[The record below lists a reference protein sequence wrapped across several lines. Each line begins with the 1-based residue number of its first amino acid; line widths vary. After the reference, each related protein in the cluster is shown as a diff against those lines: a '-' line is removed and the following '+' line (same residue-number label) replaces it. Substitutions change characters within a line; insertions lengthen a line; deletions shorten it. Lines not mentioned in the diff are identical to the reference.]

1 MIDPVCRS
9 IVLFVGVLALVGNTL
24 SVSSGSDDVVS
35 LNSSDKAEIRTVIEQ
50 QLTAFRLGEDEKAFS
65 YASPGIQEKF
75 RDSRRFSLMVK
86 RHYPV
91 VYNSRETEFL
101 QLQYISDMWV
111 QKIIFTDF
119 DGDIYLAHYPMER
132 QSDGQWRIDGCIL
145 TIQEGKST

>member
-1 MIDPVCRS
+1 M
-9 IVLFVGVLALVGNTL
+9 VLCVTVLALVGNT
-24 SVSSGSDDVVS
+24 SNVSSGSDNVVS
-35 LNSSDKAEIRTVIEQ
+35 LSSSDKAQIRAAIEQ
-50 QLTAFRLGEDEKAFS
+50 QITAFRLGEDEKAFS

-101 QLQYISDMWV
+101 QLQYIGNMWV

-119 DGDIYLAHYPMER
+119 EGDIYLAHYPMER
-132 QSDGQWRIDGCIL
+132 QPDGQWRIDGCIL
-145 TIQEGKST
+145 TMQEGKST

>member
-1 MIDPVCRS
+1 MIDPVCRR
-9 IVLFVGVLALVGNTL
+9 IVLFVAVLALVGNTL

-35 LNSSDKAEIRTVIEQ
+35 LSSSDKAEIRAVIER

-65 YASPGIQEKF
+65 YASPGIQAKF
-75 RDSRRFSLMVK
+75 RDSGRFMLMVK
-86 RHYPV
+86 RHYPA

-119 DGDIYLAHYPMER
+119 DGDIYLAQYPMER
-132 QSDGQWRIDGCIL
+132 QPDGKWRIDGCIL
-145 TIQEGKST
+145 AIQEGKST